1 MFKDYYKIL
10 GISSTSDQQTIK
22 TNFRKLAFMYHPD
35 LNTSSQAKH
44 KFQEIQEA
52 YEVLNNHETRAKY
65 DILHTQFKQ
74 KGFVTKRA
82 PVVRQQTAKERRKE
96 QLLKKA
102 KEKHRKREK
111 AKKQEI
117 ERAFVFSLVVF
128 FFTLSIF
135 FDYISPG
142 TKITEPITNRYNAAL
157 NPMSDKIITPHSHF
171 LIPNYKSAFIIREGA
186 PVELEISY
194 TFKIVKRARIAY
206 RNGELIFH
214 PYFHYTNLVVYILFV
229 VHFFSLFALF
239 SRKNYDTILGLSI
252 AQGLFLF
259 IALIILF

>member
-10 GISSTSDQQTIK
+10 GISPTSDQQTIK

-35 LNTSSQAKH
+35 LNKSPQAKY

-52 YEVLNNHETRAKY
+52 YEVLNNGQARAKY
-65 DILHTQFKQ
+65 DILYSQFKQ

-82 PVVRQQTAKERRKE
+82 PEVRQQTAKERRKE

-111 AKKQEI
+111 AKKQEK
-117 ERAFVFSLVVF
+117 ERAFAFSLVVF
-128 FFTLSIF
+128 FFTLAVF

-171 LIPNYKSAFIIREGA
+171 LIPNYKSAFIIHKGVF
-186 PVELEISY
+186 VELEISY
-194 TFKIVKRARIAY
+194 TFKIVKYARIAY
-206 RNGELIFH
+206 SKGELVFY
-214 PYFHYTNLVVYILFV
+214 PYFHYTNLVVYLFFV

-239 SRKNYDTILGLSI
+239 YRKNYDIILGLSI